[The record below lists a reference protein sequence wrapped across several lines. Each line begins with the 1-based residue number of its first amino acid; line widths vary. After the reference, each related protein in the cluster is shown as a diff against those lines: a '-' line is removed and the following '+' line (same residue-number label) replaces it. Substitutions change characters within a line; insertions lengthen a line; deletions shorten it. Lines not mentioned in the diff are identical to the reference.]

1 MVPITFAT
9 IVVTVTIY
17 GLLGRPLVR
26 FFSLQR
32 DQKCVNCWCRIMGRQ
47 FAKAL
52 EAANVPVMMVDTNIE
67 NVLLAKEEGL
77 TIIHGS
83 ILSHKLI
90 EEFEV
95 SGYGKLLAMTQSDE
109 TNLLASI
116 EYEEIFGKNNILRL
130 YPKNRKKDVF
140 TKSEKGSFLF
150 SKGVTH
156 TYLESCILASS
167 QIKPTAITKDYSFD
181 DFKAQHPKAVLLC
194 MIDSKGLLKVFFD
207 GHKIKPLPGCV
218 IISMRR

>member
-32 DQKCVNCWCRIMGRQ
+32 DQKGVLIAGAESWGRQ

-95 SGYGKLLAMTQSDE
+95 SGYGKLLAMTQ
-109 TNLLASI
+109 
-116 EYEEIFGKNNILRL
+116 R
-130 YPKNRKKDVF
+130 
-140 TKSEKGSFLF
+140 
-150 SKGVTH
+150 
-156 TYLESCILASS
+156 
-167 QIKPTAITKDYSFD
+167 
-181 DFKAQHPKAVLLC
+181 
-194 MIDSKGLLKVFFD
+194 
-207 GHKIKPLPGCV
+207 
-218 IISMRR
+218 